1 MHARGTPRDELKES
15 GQVTAPSTV
24 GLKKVCRPGLRWSG
38 CAARIVIA
46 RDSWRCTRI
55 VRRQYVITLLRTQL
69 WDAAHHLDCCESATI
84 KIWTGTALRIQLGF
98 RPLPARPIRAPGWR
112 GLLTVIA
119 RDPLAAT
126 TPLARVG

>member
-1 MHARGTPRDELKES
+1 M
-15 GQVTAPSTV
+15 TAPSTV

-69 WDAAHHLDCCESATI
+69 WDAEHRLNCCESATI
-84 KIWTGTALRIQLGF
+84 KILTGTALWIQVGF
-98 RPLPARPIRAPGWR
+98 RPLPARSIRAPGWR